1 MLTRLEYQKEMPQFF
16 QVLVDKSVE
25 KRGITLEIGGELFTG
40 FALRRYRPWRG
51 QQSREKSEIS
61 AEYPH

>member
-40 FALRRYRPWRG
+40 FALRR
-51 QQSREKSEIS
+51 
-61 AEYPH
+61 